1 MDCPGAESFLEFCL
15 NNSVYT
21 SIYFCLDCVHMIIIV
36 KFLIWHV
43 NSMSEI
49 TVFSL
54 KNRFVTSPK
63 IQKIRFLEAKSGI
76 IVMQMNC
83 RCDTLENDIKKKLV
97 RQK

>member
-1 MDCPGAESFLEFCL
+1 
-15 NNSVYT
+15 
-21 SIYFCLDCVHMIIIV
+21 MIIIV

-76 IVMQMNC
+76 IVMQ
-83 RCDTLENDIKKKLV
+83 IKPV
-97 RQK
+97 QMSRTNFRQKSYFYGIEIDKAKIKIATNGIKADSLEQ

>member
-21 SIYFCLDCVHMIIIV
+21 SIYFRLDCVHMIIIV